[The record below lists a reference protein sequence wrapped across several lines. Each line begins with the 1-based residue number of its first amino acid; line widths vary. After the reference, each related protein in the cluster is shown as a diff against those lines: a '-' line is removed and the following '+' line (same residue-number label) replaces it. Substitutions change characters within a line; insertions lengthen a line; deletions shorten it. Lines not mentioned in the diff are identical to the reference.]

1 MCRCRCHVAT
11 QNCQQLVLGSNLNSE
26 VTVCISG
33 YIRVDLA
40 TSVRQRHLSDS
51 RIRGFGQESL
61 SDRSR
66 LWRHLSGF
74 RITFVISDH
83 VRISQ
88 ARCGGRETKGSY
100 NFMEGAKRSVL
111 ASAGWFE
118 FFHCLKTDF
127 YFGSKTN
134 R

>member
-1 MCRCRCHVAT
+1 MCRCHVAT
-11 QNCQQLVLGSNLNSE
+11 QNCKQLVLGSNLKSLYQH
-26 VTVCISG
+26 VVCISG
-33 YIRVDLA
+33 YIRVDWA

-66 LWRHLSGF
+66 FWRHLSGF
-74 RITFVISDH
+74 RIAFVFSDH

-88 ARCGGRETKGSY
+88 ARCRGRETEGSY
-100 NFMEGAKRSVL
+100 NFIEGAKRSVL

-127 YFGSKTN
+127 YFESKTN